1 LWLIWVEVLPAFEFL
16 QFPLW
21 TSTVN
26 VTKVVNGVPQPV
38 PTVKLFTLGDALI
51 AIVVLVVAFIAATNL
66 PGLLEVAIL
75 QKLPID
81 SGARYAASSIA
92 RYMIYAV
99 GIIWGFHIA
108 GIGWSKVQWLVAA
121 LSVGIGFGLQEI
133 VANFI
138 SGVILLFERPLRV
151 GDIVTV
157 GDVTGTVTR
166 IQIRAT
172 TVRDWNQKEYIIPN
186 KDLMTGK
193 FMNWTL
199 SDTTTR
205 LEIKVGV
212 AYGSDADLVQK
223 ILLDVGKSHPDVLE
237 TPPPHAIFDGFGDS
251 SLNFV
256 LRCCIPALDKWLPTT
271 HYLNA
276 EIHRRLAKAGIEIP
290 FPQRDLH
297 IRSDDAHGNG
307 AFNGKKRERE
317 TAEDYKSASLS

>member
-1 LWLIWVEVLPAFEFL
+1 VQVLPALEFL
-16 QFPLW
+16 KFPLW
-21 TSTVN
+21 STQVD
-26 VTKVVNGVPQPV
+26 VTKVVNAVPQRV
-38 PTVKLFTLGDALI
+38 PTVKVFTLGDLFI
-51 AIVVLVVAFIAATNL
+51 AVAVLVVAFIAAANL
-66 PGLLEVAIL
+66 PGLLEVAVL

-92 RYMIYAV
+92 RYLIYAV
-99 GIIWGFHIA
+99 GIIWGFNIA

-138 SGVILLFERPLRV
+138 SGLILLFERPLRV

-172 TVRDWNQKEYIIPN
+172 TVRDWDQKEYIIPN

-199 SDTTTR
+199 SDTTNR
-205 LEIKVGV
+205 VVINVGV
-212 AYGSDADLVQK
+212 AYGTDADLVQK
-223 ILLDVGKSHPDVLE
+223 ILLDTAKSHPDVLE
-237 TPPPHAIFDGFGDS
+237 NPPPHAIFDGFGDS

-256 LRCCIPALDKWLPTT
+256 LRCCLPSLDKRLPAL
-271 HYLNA
+271 HYLHA
-276 EIHRRLAKAGIEIP
+276 EIHRRLKKAGIEIP

-297 IRSDDAHGNG
+297 IRSDETRDG
-307 AFNGKKRERE
+307 AASNGKKRERE
-317 TAEDYKSASLS
+317 TADDYESASFS